1 MCMQKR
7 GELLVVNQFFT
18 IEDKSIEREI
28 TEKKSRFIAKII
40 KVNSE
45 QEANEKIAEVKKLH
59 RDARH
64 NVFAYRIA
72 NGSERFSDDG
82 EPSGTA
88 GVPILNI
95 LRGEKIENVLVVV
108 TRYFGGILLGTGGLV
123 RAYSSAAKEAI
134 SAINKVEMKLC
145 NEYELLIEYNYYD
158 IVNHYLNKNK
168 LVVKNTEYN
177 EKICIKIIVEKDAEK
192 KFLSEIAEITDR
204 NAELKVVDTCYHK

>member
-1 MCMQKR
+1 M
-7 GELLVVNQFFT
+7 VNQFFT
-18 IEDKSIEREI
+18 VGDESIEREI
-28 TEKKSRFIAKII
+28 TEKKSRFIAKIM

-45 QEANEKIAEVKKLH
+45 QEAIEKIAEVKKTH

-134 SAINKVEMKLC
+134 LAINKVEMKLC
-145 NEYELLIEYNYYD
+145 NEYELLIDYNYYD

-168 LVVKNTEYN
+168 LVIKNTEYS
-177 EKICIKIIVEKDAEK
+177 EKICINIIVEKDAHE
-192 KFLSEIAEITDR
+192 KFLSEIEDITDR
-204 NAELKVVDTCYHK
+204 NAVLKVKDTYYYV

>member
-1 MCMQKR
+1 M
-7 GELLVVNQFFT
+7 VNEFFT
-18 IEDKSIEREI
+18 VGDIAVEREI
-28 TEKKSRFIAKII
+28 IEKKSRFIAKVI

-45 QEANEKIAEVKKLH
+45 KEANEKIAEIKKIH

-123 RAYSSAAKEAI
+123 RAYSGAAKEAI
-134 SAINKVEMKLC
+134 IASKKVVMKLC
-145 NEYELLIEYNYYD
+145 NEYEVFVEYNYYD
-158 IVNHYLNKNK
+158 IVNHYISKNK
-168 LVVKNTEYN
+168 YVVKNTDYN
-177 EKICIKIIVEKDAEK
+177 EKICINIIVENEKEERFLAEI
-192 KFLSEIAEITDR
+192 EEITDR
-204 NAELKVVDTCYHK
+204 NVCLKLRDTYYYA

>member
-1 MCMQKR
+1 M
-7 GELLVVNQFFT
+7 VNQFFT
-18 IEDKSIEREI
+18 VEDKSIEREI
-28 TEKKSRFIAKII
+28 VEKKSRFIAKIM

-134 SAINKVEMKLC
+134 LAISKVEMKLC
-145 NEYELLIEYNYYD
+145 NEYELLIDYNYYD

-168 LVVKNTEYN
+168 LVVKSTNYN
-177 EKICIKIIVEKDAEK
+177 EKICINIIVEKDYHE
-192 KFLSEIAEITDR
+192 KFLSEIEDITDR
-204 NAELKVVDTCYHK
+204 NAVLKVIDTYYYI